1 MSIGRTGHAE
11 IARRIGAR
19 GLAVPASIRISICE
33 RNRRSAM
40 RSLLA
45 ATIIVMA
52 TPALA
57 QISPNLMGDGIK
69 LKTDVEVKQ
78 EQERENGYK
87 AGLSKI
93 PDQKAKADPWG
104 NVRAST
110 PQANPTQR
118 AGSK

>member
-1 MSIGRTGHAE
+1 M
-11 IARRIGAR
+11 RR
-19 GLAVPASIRISICE
+19 LV
-33 RNRRSAM
+33 
-40 RSLLA
+40 A
-45 ATIIVMA
+45 ATIIVMMGG
-52 TPALA
+52 PALA

-78 EQERENGYK
+78 ERERENGYK

-93 PDQKAKADPWG
+93 PDQKANSDPWG

-110 PQANPTQR
+110 PQANPSQR